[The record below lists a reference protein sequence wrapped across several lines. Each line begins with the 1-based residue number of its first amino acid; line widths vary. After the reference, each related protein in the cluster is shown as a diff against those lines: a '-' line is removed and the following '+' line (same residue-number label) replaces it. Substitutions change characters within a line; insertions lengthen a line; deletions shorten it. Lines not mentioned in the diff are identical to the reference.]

1 MHPLLGLFVLAL
13 LIYDR
18 YAAEAM
24 LRAWL
29 GAGAALAYSALR

>member
-1 MHPLLGLFVLAL
+1 VLAL

-18 YAAEAM
+18 YAALSL

-29 GAGAALAYSALR
+29 GAGLALAFSTIRP